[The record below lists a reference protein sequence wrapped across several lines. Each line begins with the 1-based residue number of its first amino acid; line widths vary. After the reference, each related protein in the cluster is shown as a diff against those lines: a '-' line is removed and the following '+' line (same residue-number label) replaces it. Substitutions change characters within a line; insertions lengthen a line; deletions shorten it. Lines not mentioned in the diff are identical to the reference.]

1 MIERSAGSSSIR
13 WTPGVCQANLHLALT
28 MYYVY
33 ILQSELDK
41 NFYIGMTADLKRRY
55 SEHQT
60 GRVESTKHRLP
71 MKLLC
76 YEAYQ
81 TKEEAARRE
90 EFLKSSDGRKDIRKR
105 VIESMII

>member
-1 MIERSAGSSSIR
+1 
-13 WTPGVCQANLHLALT
+13 

-33 ILQSELDK
+33 ILQSELNK
-41 NFYIGMTADLKRRY
+41 EFYIGRTADLKRRY

-76 YEAYQ
+76 YEAYN

-90 EFLKSSDGRKDIRKR
+90 EFLKSSDGRKDIKKR
-105 VIESMII
+105 IIESMIK

>member
-1 MIERSAGSSSIR
+1 MHNGRILNWLLI
-13 WTPGVCQANLHLALT
+13 

-41 NFYIGMTADLKRRY
+41 EFYIGRTADLKRRY

-60 GRVESTKHRLP
+60 GRVDSTKHRLP

-76 YEAYQ
+76 YEAYN

-90 EFLKSSDGRKDIRKR
+90 EFLKSSDGRKDIKKR
-105 VIESMII
+105 VIESMIK

>member
-1 MIERSAGSSSIR
+1 
-13 WTPGVCQANLHLALT
+13 

-41 NFYIGMTADLKRRY
+41 EFYIGRTGNLKRRY

-60 GRVESTKHRLP
+60 GRVESTKNRLP
-71 MKLLC
+71 IKLIC
-76 YEAYQ
+76 YEAYN

-90 EFLKSSDGRKDIRKR
+90 EYLETSDGRKDIRKR
-105 VIESMII
+105 IIESLIR

>member
-1 MIERSAGSSSIR
+1 
-13 WTPGVCQANLHLALT
+13 LT

-33 ILQSELDK
+33 ILQSERDK
-41 NFYIGMTADLKRRY
+41 DLYIGRTADLKRRY

-60 GRVESTKHRLP
+60 GRVESTKYRLP

-76 YEAYQ
+76 YEAYN

-105 VIESMII
+105 IVESMLQ

>member
-1 MIERSAGSSSIR
+1 M
-13 WTPGVCQANLHLALT
+13 T

-41 NFYIGMTADLKRRY
+41 EFYIGRTADLKRRY

-60 GRVESTKHRLP
+60 GRVESTKHRVPL
-71 MKLLC
+71 KLLC
-76 YEAYQ
+76 YEAYN

-90 EFLKSSDGRKDIRKR
+90 DFLKSSDGRKDIKKR
-105 VIESMII
+105 IIESMIK

>member
-1 MIERSAGSSSIR
+1 MHTGRILN
-13 WTPGVCQANLHLALT
+13 WLLT

-41 NFYIGMTADLKRRY
+41 EFYIGRTGDLKRRY

-60 GRVESTKHRLP
+60 GRVDSTKHRLP

-76 YEAYQ
+76 YEAYN

-90 EFLKSSDGRKDIRKR
+90 DFLKSSDGRKDIKKR
-105 VIESMII
+105 IIESMIK

>member
-1 MIERSAGSSSIR
+1 M
-13 WTPGVCQANLHLALT
+13 H
-28 MYYVY
+28 YVY

-41 NFYIGMTADLKRRY
+41 EFYVGRTADLKRRY

-60 GRVESTKHRLP
+60 GRVESTKHRRP

-76 YEAYQ
+76 YEAYN

-90 EFLKSSDGRKDIRKR
+90 EFLKSSDGRKDIKKR
-105 VIESMII
+105 ILESIIK

>member
-1 MIERSAGSSSIR
+1 M
-13 WTPGVCQANLHLALT
+13 

-41 NFYIGMTADLKRRY
+41 EFYVGRTSNLKRRY
-55 SEHQT
+55 SEHTT
-60 GRVESTKHRLP
+60 GRVESTRHRLP

-76 YEAYQ
+76 YEAYN

-90 EFLKSSDGRKDIRKR
+90 EYLKSSDGRKDIKKR
-105 VIESMII
+105 IIESIIK